1 MVFFGFFK
9 YLQIICFDIVRGKNS
24 ADIGHIIFGIP
35 PYSFDNDDHDLSAKS
50 HATEG
55 CSILLQ
61 YGLNALGCCL
71 ESNTIWSRCLT
82 TIIDFNLYTLN
93 RKQVNYLSLR

>member
-50 HATEG
+50 QLKDA
-55 CSILLQ
+55 Q
-61 YGLNALGCCL
+61 YCCNMVL
-71 ESNTIWSRCLT
+71 MR
-82 TIIDFNLYTLN
+82 
-93 RKQVNYLSLR
+93 